1 MCGSRKY
8 PYLPHGRDLPY
19 SPPPLWI
26 FPRSAPKFTPPPLRN
41 FQNVFAHPSEILLSL
56 IEVNKV
62 VLLARM
68 PNFVSFMYFLLN
80 CITDRQILMPT
91 PYALKS
97 QTNFV
102 SFMYFLLN
110 STTDKRIPFALKSRR
125 NCWKSSWPHKKL
137 KQGRE
142 GNITVLFTHCI
153 KKKARLEEV

>member
-8 PYLPHGRDLPY
+8 PYLPHEGICRIAPLP
-19 SPPPLWI
+19 SGFFQDRPQNLLPLPSGISKI
-26 FPRSAPKFTPPPLRN
+26 FCT
-41 FQNVFAHPSEILLSL
+41 LLWN
-56 IEVNKV
+56 IEVNKVVNKV

-110 STTDKRIPFALKSRR
+110 STTDKRIPFALRSWR
-125 NCWKSSWPHKKL
+125 NCWKSSWPHENLKK
-137 KQGRE
+137 GRE
-142 GNITVLFTHCI
+142 GNITVLFTHCT